1 VVTITITK
9 LDRKWFPRACCG
21 VSYKDAKVFMD
32 HVLATHEAVGSGA
45 MTTADAPPVVEQL
58 RVSAR
63 SQPNAVAGA
72 IASVVRQ
79 HRNVEVQVVGAG
91 ALNQAVKAMAIARG
105 FLASSDVDLV
115 MTPTF
120 ANVEIDGQDRTAL
133 RLRIEPR

>member
-1 VVTITITK
+1 
-9 LDRKWFPRACCG
+9 
-21 VSYKDAKVFMD
+21 
-32 HVLATHEAVGSGA
+32 
-45 MTTADAPPVVEQL
+45 MTTTDAPSALEQL

-91 ALNQAVKAMAIARG
+91 ALNQAVKAVAIARG